1 MALVMNRK
9 KLVKSV
15 AQLKPADYSGD
26 RELESIYQRLQS
38 GRLQFEKALE
48 SNLKALMQISSL
60 DLTMENHTDKMIG
73 LSDHVA
79 ERTRIALQAADHT
92 KNVTVE
98 VASQHEELTNN
109 IVLAAEE
116 TSEVNEKIEAGQEEL
131 TLIKD
136 LSSQAISVS
145 KEMQEDMNELFD
157 VINRM
162 NEVIAGINSISA
174 QTNMLAL
181 NASIEAAR
189 AGEAGR
195 GFAVVADE
203 IRELAEETRKLTGNM
218 GEFVEGISSASRKS
232 TKSAASTI
240 EALGTMTEKIG
251 TVWEL
256 NDANK
261 KNVSKVSD
269 SINSI
274 AAVSQE
280 ISGSMSELETQAFS
294 IHQQCEQIR
303 DDSDHMRDVS
313 GQLKGVIKP
322 LVEIEKILD
331 GGTKN
336 MGKMTEDAF
345 YMLECKEFAKYISNA
360 VTAHQVW
367 LNKMKDMVKEHTITP
382 LQLDATKC
390 GFGHFYYSMQPRD
403 PKIRSIWDGL
413 GEKHKKFHG
422 YGSSVIKALY
432 DEDIEK
438 AEKICREAEDYSK
451 ELIADLEKMKQLLQ
465 GQVTDCSNS
474 N

>member
-1 MALVMNRK
+1 MGLVMNRK

-15 AQLKPADYSGD
+15 AQLKPADYSRD
-26 RELESIYQRLQS
+26 RELESIYQRLSS

-48 SNLKALMQISSL
+48 CNLKALMQISSL
-60 DLTMENHTDKMIG
+60 DLTMENRTENMIN
-73 LSDHVA
+73 LSNHVA
-79 ERTRIALQAADHT
+79 EGTKIALQAADHT
-92 KNVTVE
+92 QNVTAE
-98 VASQHEELTNN
+98 VASQHEELTHN

-116 TSEVNEKIEAGQEEL
+116 TSDVNEKIEEGQEEL

-136 LSSQAISVS
+136 LSNQAICVS
-145 KEMQEDMNELFD
+145 KEMQEDMNELFE

-162 NEVIAGINSISA
+162 NEVIAGINAISA

-256 NDANK
+256 NEVNK
-261 KNVSKVSD
+261 ENVSKVTE

-280 ISGSMSELETQAFS
+280 ISSSMSELETQAAS
-294 IHQQCEQIR
+294 IHQQCGQIK

-313 GQLKGVIKP
+313 GQLKAVIKP
-322 LVEIEKILD
+322 LVEIEQILD

-336 MGKMTEDAF
+336 MGKMTEDVF

-360 VTAHQVW
+360 ITAHQVW
-367 LNKMKDMVKEHTITP
+367 LEKLKDMVKERIITP
-382 LQLDATKC
+382 LQLDSTKC
-390 GFGHFYYSMQPRD
+390 GFGHFYYSMQPKD
-403 PKIRSIWDGL
+403 PQISSIWDGL

-438 AEKICREAEDYSK
+438 AEKICREAEDYSTV
-451 ELIADLEKMKQLLQ
+451 LISDLEKIKQILQ
-465 GQVTDCSNS
+465 GHVNDCSQS
-474 N
+474 K